1 MSKFNSYARKLDEI
15 AKAAFEEYRK
25 AEQAYKKAEE
35 KQREY
40 PQRGGM
46 VSPEYAAKAARAQAD
61 YLEAKAAYD
70 NARRNFGAA
79 EAKAIRELREGL
91 ETAVNDAYSVD
102 PAKLD
107 TATLELLKS
116 GIMNAS
122 EYAKLM
128 SAAQA
133 ADNPTMVRMIG
144 KYAQDAADAMATK
157 YGQNDPKARE
167 LRNVTYQSRA
177 YTGST
182 YLANFD
188 TVTDVFNRCTRNPA
202 LIDKWGD
209 LTGEMVEQF

>member
-35 KQREY
+35 RQREY
-40 PQRGGM
+40 PQRGG
-46 VSPEYAAKAARAQAD
+46 VTPEYAAKAARAQAD
-61 YLEAKAAYD
+61 FIEAKAAYD

-107 TATLELLKS
+107 GNTLELLKS
-116 GIMNAS
+116 GILNAS
-122 EYAKLM
+122 EYAKIM

-133 ADNPTMVRMIG
+133 ADNPTMVRMIS
-144 KYAQDAADAMATK
+144 KYAKDAADAMAQGNCAT
-157 YGQNDPKARE
+157 
-167 LRNVTYQSRA
+167 
-177 YTGST
+177 
-182 YLANFD
+182 
-188 TVTDVFNRCTRNPA
+188 
-202 LIDKWGD
+202 
-209 LTGEMVEQF
+209 